1 MHRRSIVLVTAG
13 FALAFAAFASATGNR
28 SDAATVKVRLFE
40 FRVVPAVT
48 NVAAGRVTFVVT
60 NTGKIKHE
68 FVVIKTRKRAAK
80 LLKGKEA
87 DETGAVG
94 EIGGLRPGQTRR
106 VTLTLTAGHYA
117 LICNLPGH
125 YLAGQRADFTAR

>member
-1 MHRRSIVLVTAG
+1 MHRRSFVLATACLALV
-13 FALAFAAFASATGNR
+13 FAALATAMGDRT
-28 SDAATVKVRLFE
+28 DAATVKVRVFE
-40 FRVVPAVT
+40 FKVVPAAASA
-48 NVAAGRVTFVVT
+48 AAGKVTFVVT
-60 NTGKIKHE
+60 NTGKVKHE

-80 LLKGKEA
+80 LLNGKEA

-94 EIGGLRPGQTRR
+94 EIAGIRPGQTRK

-125 YLAGQRADFTAR
+125 YLAGQRADFTVR